1 VDSFVGRLLGV
12 LRSGRLLFPFF
23 LNYDIH
29 HHSHKFIHSSMILPL
44 LKTLFCC
51 IFFLATMT
59 IAYVGLLTQLQTYHC
74 VENLKGLEGVGERCG
89 VVGGCDVGN
98 CRGLLEY
105 VSVEGYH
112 REVERRSEELALELR

>member
-1 VDSFVGRLLGV
+1 
-12 LRSGRLLFPFF
+12 
-23 LNYDIH
+23 
-29 HHSHKFIHSSMILPL
+29 M
-44 LKTLFCC
+44 
-51 IFFLATMT
+51 
-59 IAYVGLLTQLQTYHC
+59 
-74 VENLKGLEGVGERCG
+74 GERCG